1 MSTPESLTAKPTSPV
16 LLAVLC
22 YAVWGFA
29 PLFYIPIHAF
39 GGAAFEIIG
48 HRSVWALLW
57 AAGLVFFTRQF
68 PEVLSVLK
76 SPKLMAILLVS
87 CLLVAL
93 NWGVF
98 VWAVTN
104 GHTIESSLGYY
115 LNPLINMAVGAA
127 LFRERLDG
135 YGKAAIGCAVI
146 GVLVQAFAIG
156 HIPYVALTLAVSF
169 AAYGI
174 IRKQIP
180 VNALPGL
187 FIECAYLF
195 LPALGYLVWFEMSG
209 QGHFLKAPSNA
220 FWFILTG
227 PITVLPLALFSFV
240 ARRLP
245 LSTMGFIQFISPTIA
260 FCIGLFQGE
269 LFTPWRAVSFLFIWG
284 GAAVFAFGAWRR
296 LRSVKVVPPEAV
308 AD

>member
-1 MSTPESLTAKPTSPV
+1 MSSETPPTSTSSGFASTSPV

-22 YAVWGFA
+22 YTAWGFA
-29 PLFYIPIHAF
+29 PLAYVPIHAF
-39 GGAAFEIIG
+39 GGGSVEIIG
-48 HRSVWALLW
+48 HRSVWALIW
-57 AAGLVFFTRQF
+57 AAGLVFFTKQF
-68 PEVLSVLK
+68 PEVWAVFK
-76 SPKLMAILLVS
+76 SPRLMALLLVS
-87 CLLVAL
+87 CLMVAI

-115 LNPLINMAVGAA
+115 LNPLINMAAGAMF
-127 LFRERLDG
+127 FRERLDG
-135 YGKAAIGCAVI
+135 YGKTAIGCAVV
-146 GVLVQAFAIG
+146 GVLIQAFAIG
-156 HIPYVALTLAVSF
+156 HVPYIALTLAVSF
-169 AAYGI
+169 AAYGM

-187 FIECAYLF
+187 FVECLYLF
-195 LPALGYLVWFEMSG
+195 PMALVYLIWFEHSG
-209 QGHFLKAPSNA
+209 QGHFLQSPWHA
-220 FWFILTG
+220 FWFMLTG

-260 FCIGLFQGE
+260 FFIGLFQGE
-269 LFTPWRAVSFLFIWG
+269 LFTPMRALSFAFIWG

-296 LRSVKVVPPEAV
+296 VQALKTVTG
-308 AD
+308 